1 MADTAKDLVKKDLKE
16 NKLKVPELDEK
27 TKKHL
32 DQMAL
37 LEIRAELD
45 PYLIDNPT
53 ARLGFDIIER
63 GVDIDGR
70 GGGELLAMIAS
81 GDKGLYN
88 YNFSNDMYGM
98 MMPSSRLKETPRDGP
113 LLNTDKF
120 PDRYKNTTEVLRR
133 QGIESLLPAS
143 KGSTIYYETGYI
155 DPDSLLSSF
164 TEKKRDEMRD
174 LPGYYEKAP
183 SDQGLS
189 TLMEELSHLG
199 MRYLQTEKGQAKKMA
214 MAGEEKYMD
223 YQQGRSAAQRGVYA
237 MEDEKERY
245 AMGDAFDVYKSID
258 ESAIKAL
265 KERGMTATPV
275 EPAGPTIMERL
286 LGMFN

>member
-1 MADTAKDLVKKDLKE
+1 MAETAKDLVKKDLKE

-63 GVDIDGR
+63 GVDLDGKS
-70 GGGELLAMIAS
+70 GGELLAMIAS

-88 YNFSNDMYGM
+88 YNFSNNMYGM
-98 MMPSSRLKETPRDGP
+98 MMPSERLKQTPKDGP

-120 PDRYKNTTEVLRR
+120 PERYNLTNQVLQK

-143 KGSTIYYETGYI
+143 KGSTIYYETGYVD
-155 DPDSLLSSF
+155 DPDA
-164 TEKKRDEMRD
+164 K
-174 LPGYYEKAP
+174 GYYKNAP
-183 SDQGLS
+183 PDQGLS
-189 TLMEELSHLG
+189 VLMEELSHLG
-199 MRYLQTEKGQAKKMA
+199 MRYLQTEKDEARKMSMSA
-214 MAGEEKYMD
+214 EEKYMD
-223 YQQGRSAAQRGVYA
+223 YQQGRSAAKRGVYA
-237 MEDEKERY
+237 DYFAKKRYED
-245 AMGDAFDVYKSID
+245 GDTFDWYKGID
-258 ESAIKAL
+258 ESAMKAL

-275 EPAGPTIMERL
+275 EPAEPSIMERV
-286 LGMFN
+286 LGIFK